1 MRITQC
7 SAGHAVLVTASLLFP
22 FTSLKAQLP
31 SQSACKPFPAN
42 PLYLQDE
49 NPTIQEG
56 DFNGDGITD
65 LVAFTTK
72 GVTVLLGKGDGA
84 FHVSGTFPP
93 AETSAG
99 AGFTVGDFNNDGKL
113 DVAVTLAN
121 GTVDILP
128 GNGDG
133 TFQKPVPSSIATYTS
148 FLQTVD
154 LNHDGH
160 LDLVGIP
167 SNGSEVQ
174 VLLGN
179 GNGTFQAPVAY
190 SVGAYASKLI
200 IADLNGDGK
209 ADLAVAN
216 AGFLSDPGHTVS
228 ILLGNGD
235 GTFQPQTTFQVGN
248 QPFGIT
254 AADFNG
260 DGHLDIATANYLD
273 GTASVIFGN
282 GDGSFQAPTTYA
294 TGHPYAPYDIAA
306 IVFGPG
312 QKPGLA
318 VATLAGVYILTN
330 KGNGTFHAGQGYDP
344 GSGQVLIGDFNGD
357 GKADLAL
364 GAGEFDTD
372 SGVGILLGLGN
383 GAFATSTAYAAVPN
397 TEGLAAGDF
406 NGDGIMDLAVG
417 ELDGPYFAIMMG
429 LGKGKFAEPQVT
441 YKLPHSASSVAAIAA
456 GDLNG
461 DGKPDLVVASDG
473 PWEVVTLFGTGSGT
487 FTNGPAYPL
496 IGEWPGAISLVDLNN
511 DGKLDMAAVSAG
523 NYDSQGAL
531 SILLGNG
538 DGTFQSAVG
547 YGVDEGSAGV
557 LGPAIADFNG
567 DGILDIALADG
578 DSSELIM
585 LLGNGDG
592 TFRAGPV
599 TPLTASIYGIAAA
612 DFNGDGKADI
622 ALLTGIPDIRILTG
636 NGDGSFQ
643 SGASF
648 AAQYGSW
655 LTAADLNGDGHVD
668 LAVLTG
674 EGYVQFFSGN
684 GDGTFG
690 PATPTYTGIDPGLR
704 NLVVADLN
712 GDGSPDL
719 AAPNYDS
726 GSVSVLLNR
735 CPAN

>member
-1 MRITQC
+1 
-7 SAGHAVLVTASLLFP
+7 
-22 FTSLKAQLP
+22 
-31 SQSACKPFPAN
+31 
-42 PLYLQDE
+42 
-49 NPTIQEG
+49 
-56 DFNGDGITD
+56 
-65 LVAFTTK
+65 
-72 GVTVLLGKGDGA
+72 
-84 FHVSGTFPP
+84 
-93 AETSAG
+93 
-99 AGFTVGDFNNDGKL
+99 
-113 DVAVTLAN
+113 
-121 GTVDILP
+121 
-128 GNGDG
+128 
-133 TFQKPVPSSIATYTS
+133 
-148 FLQTVD
+148 
-154 LNHDGH
+154 
-160 LDLVGIP
+160 
-167 SNGSEVQ
+167 
-174 VLLGN
+174 
-179 GNGTFQAPVAY
+179 
-190 SVGAYASKLI
+190 
-200 IADLNGDGK
+200 
-209 ADLAVAN
+209 
-216 AGFLSDPGHTVS
+216 
-228 ILLGNGD
+228 
-235 GTFQPQTTFQVGN
+235 
-248 QPFGIT
+248 
-254 AADFNG
+254 
-260 DGHLDIATANYLD
+260 
-273 GTASVIFGN
+273 
-282 GDGSFQAPTTYA
+282 
-294 TGHPYAPYDIAA
+294 
-306 IVFGPG
+306 
-312 QKPGLA
+312 
-318 VATLAGVYILTN
+318 
-330 KGNGTFHAGQGYDP
+330 
-344 GSGQVLIGDFNGD
+344 
-357 GKADLAL
+357 
-364 GAGEFDTD
+364 
-372 SGVGILLGLGN
+372 
-383 GAFATSTAYAAVPN
+383 
-397 TEGLAAGDF
+397 
-406 NGDGIMDLAVG
+406 
-417 ELDGPYFAIMMG
+417 
-429 LGKGKFAEPQVT
+429 
-441 YKLPHSASSVAAIAA
+441 
-456 GDLNG
+456 LNG